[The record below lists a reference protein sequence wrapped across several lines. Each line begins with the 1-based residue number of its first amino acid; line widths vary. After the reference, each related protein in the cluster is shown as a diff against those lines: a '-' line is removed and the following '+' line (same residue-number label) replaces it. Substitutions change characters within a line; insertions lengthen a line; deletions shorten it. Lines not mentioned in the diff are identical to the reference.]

1 LIDSGS
7 PQKKIDIEITQ
18 HSENL
23 ICLIIKDTGPGVPK
37 EIIDSIFEPFFTT
50 KEQGVGIGLNIC
62 RTMIESIGGHI
73 WAKSIEEGGG
83 FYITLP
89 ILA

>member
-7 PQKKIDIEITQ
+7 PVRKIDIEITQ
-18 HSENL
+18 HSEYL
-23 ICLIIKDTGPGVPK
+23 ICLTIKDTGPGVPK
-37 EIIDSIFEPFFTT
+37 ELIDSIFEPFFTT

-73 WAKSIEEGGG
+73 WAKSREEGGG